1 MDLNEN
7 PLLLVQPNH
16 QVQYAHASCSLFLEH
31 LRKFGDLN
39 ILHSV
44 QNDDY
49 MLECGYAFGSP
60 PGTRDSIN
68 AIIVTS
74 ITTASLQDE

>member
-1 MDLNEN
+1 MNLNNET

-16 QVQYAHASCSLFLEH
+16 QVLYAHASCSFFLEH
-31 LRKFGDLN
+31 LREFGDLD

-49 MLECGYAFGSP
+49 MLGCGYGFGSH

-68 AIIVTS
+68 AS
-74 ITTASLQDE
+74 MLPQ